1 MKYICETERDE
12 KRDEMSSSIAEMEE
26 NFVVNNSLIEE
37 DYKIEECPGL
47 SLVPYYIRMNKE
59 NWGSECKL
67 NEIWIEFSPKDSEK
81 PLTFKCK
88 SAKYFLKGDDYII
101 SERVICSS
109 MEWMWDGIINFI
121 RENNSE
127 RIFIEREEWDISQ
140 NIQDPYY
147 LEHRTPLDKININ
160 FQFAEDID
168 EYKLF
173 ISTSPTFV
181 SDLVSIIEHIFYSIR
196 DISANP
202 IYNQLF
208 SKLDNLIPFAFSST
222 TLLHQKRITTAL
234 FRNFNS
240 ILIYFVKDQTALKFN
255 TAANQLEIQIS
266 LIFNQST
273 REIGI
278 KEMPCKENIQQTMLC
293 GLIQKEISKIR
304 EAIKYVC
311 DHPNDLENI
320 NLTRELHFE
329 ESIILENY
337 TYSVYLLAKIF
348 HQSFLFK
355 SVHKYNWLIYIYIYM
370 YIYIYI

>member
-160 FQFAEDID
+160 FQFAED
-168 EYKLF
+168 
-173 ISTSPTFV
+173 
-181 SDLVSIIEHIFYSIR
+181 R
-196 DISANP
+196 
-202 IYNQLF
+202 
-208 SKLDNLIPFAFSST
+208 
-222 TLLHQKRITTAL
+222 
-234 FRNFNS
+234 
-240 ILIYFVKDQTALKFN
+240 
-255 TAANQLEIQIS
+255 
-266 LIFNQST
+266 
-273 REIGI
+273 
-278 KEMPCKENIQQTMLC
+278 
-293 GLIQKEISKIR
+293 
-304 EAIKYVC
+304 
-311 DHPNDLENI
+311 
-320 NLTRELHFE
+320 
-329 ESIILENY
+329 
-337 TYSVYLLAKIF
+337 
-348 HQSFLFK
+348 
-355 SVHKYNWLIYIYIYM
+355 
-370 YIYIYI
+370 